1 MKFGQEIQRVASTR
15 ALNQDA
21 QLKDA
26 LLPYKTL
33 KKQIKKNGCI
43 EPHVDNCAA
52 PVLPIPGE
60 PSEEA
65 GSEAAGAS
73 APSGQQVGQLLET
86 SPFLRFL
93 EAELRSVTTTIEQEA
108 QKIDEELQVADKT
121 QIDSTQNQD
130 LVTRA
135 RALHMVFTTNQ
146 TALRKILKKFDVSFA
161 ALAAIVHAV
170 RPPRPLTY

>member
-15 ALNQDA
+15 ALAQDA

-33 KKQIKKNGCI
+33 KKQIKTNGCM
-43 EPHVDNCAA
+43 EPHVDNFAA

-60 PSEEA
+60 ASEQGGTEA
-65 GSEAAGAS
+65 DNGA
-73 APSGQQVGQLLET
+73 APSGEKVGQLLET

-93 EAELRSVTTTIEQEA
+93 EAELRSVTKTIEQEA
-108 QKIDEELQVADKT
+108 QKIDDQLHEADKT
-121 QIDSTQNQD
+121 PTDATQNQE
-130 LVTRA
+130 LANRA

-146 TALRKILKKFDVSFA
+146 TALRKILKKFDVRCHPS
-161 ALAAIVHAV
+161 
-170 RPPRPLTY
+170 